1 MKHGIARG
9 YSAVIALSLA
19 LGSAAFSG
27 AAADATTKGLNQI
40 VTPDVQP
47 LGQLSLSYQQVD
59 PNIAN
64 PEQVQLELGVAREV
78 ELALFQGF
86 NPDEQI
92 GGLEIGLVDKHPYL
106 LSTGFINWSTK
117 GDAPQPF
124 LEAGFYQG
132 NTELVAGIIDGTT
145 DNTTQISGAT
155 SPPVFQPFALGN
167 GGSTQTHT
175 SRSLQSILGIAYRV
189 HPRTLL
195 QVDYQSGSSNF
206 ATAGFTYN
214 ITPQLQF
221 NPALYI
227 SNTTPYKGYG
237 YAVLTWNITAWGGSS
252 SGGQN
257 GGGSG
262 SPSSGSQSGG
272 SSGSSASGKSSKR

>member
-1 MKHGIARG
+1 MIYNIAHCPRVGIALL
-9 YSAVIALSLA
+9 VALGFAA
-19 LGSAAFSG
+19 LGS

-59 PNIAN
+59 PNISN

-92 GGLEIGLVDKHPYL
+92 GGVEIGLIDKRPYL

-117 GDAPQPF
+117 GVSPQPF
-124 LEAGFYQG
+124 LEAGYYKG
-132 NTELVAGIIDGTT
+132 NTQLIAGIIDGTT
-145 DNTTQISGAT
+145 SNTTTSAGGAAP
-155 SPPVFQPFALGN
+155 SPGFQPFALGN
-167 GGSTQTHT
+167 GGATTTST
-175 SRSLQSILGIAYRV
+175 SRSLQTIFGYAYRV

-214 ITPQLQF
+214 ITPQLQL

-227 SNTTPYKGYG
+227 SNSTPYKGYG
-237 YAVLTWNITAWGGSS
+237 YAVLTWNITAWGAG
-252 SGGQN
+252 

-262 SPSSGSQSGG
+262 SSGGQTGGGSGSTST
-272 SSGSSASGKSSKR
+272 KSSKR